1 MRERTWLVIW
11 LIVSLSIFFAANLYT
26 NSPIFDLTIG
36 HAAIAGILGLVLTA
50 ICFGIVESISFIIAL
65 AKKLT

>member
-1 MRERTWLVIW
+1 MRERAWLVVW
-11 LIVSLSIFFAANLYT
+11 LIISLSIFLAANLYT

-36 HAAIAGILGLVLTA
+36 HAAIAGILGLALTA
-50 ICFGIVESISFIIAL
+50 ICFGIVESISFIVSL